1 MSEWIDLT
9 RLLDKHLLCWPGREP
24 PDLVWDR
31 RIEDGHN
38 CNASSFSMSAHTGTH
53 IDAPLHFVEGG
64 QAIDALPLET
74 LIGPGVLVDVRA
86 LRPQTLDVKMAR
98 NLADARRLL
107 IRTGFGEDGSFA
119 QHPALLTLAAAELLL
134 AGGLCLVGTD
144 RLSVDPSSGQAFDL
158 HRLLLGSG
166 CAIVEGL
173 DLRPLVPRRYEICAL
188 PLAVTGAEAGPAR
201 VIARQV

>member
-9 RLLDKHLLCWPGREP
+9 RRLDEHLVCWPGRKP
-24 PDLVWDR
+24 PNLVWDR
-31 RIEDGHN
+31 RIEDGHH
-38 CNASSFSMSAHTGTH
+38 CNASSLSMGAHTGTH

-64 QAIDALPLET
+64 RPIDQVPLET
-74 LIGPGVLVDVRA
+74 FVGPCVLVDIRA
-86 LRPQTLDVKMAR
+86 PSPQSLGLKTAR
-98 NLADARRLL
+98 DLAGARRLL
-107 IRTGFGEDGSFA
+107 IRTGFGDGEFT
-119 QHPALLTLAAAELLL
+119 QHPALMTVAAAELLL

-144 RLSVDPSSGQAFDL
+144 RLSVDPSSGQSFDL

-173 DLRPLVPRRYEICAL
+173 DLRPTAPGRYEICAL